1 MSSYDLEIRRL
12 YSSERVEQLA
22 RDARRSAQS
31 PRRRYRRRMRMALSK
46 LASSPAAYR
55 ARASLDS

>member
-12 YSSERVEQLA
+12 FSSERVEQLA
-22 RDARRSAQS
+22 RDARRPAQS
-31 PRRRYRRRMRMALSK
+31 PRRRYRRRLRMALSK